1 MYTLLLIVHSWLRW
15 GVIIAGLLAAFMLVT
30 RRAAGHVPNASH
42 PGDRWGLFFMIF
54 LDLQLLVGLL
64 LYFVVSPNMSAIRA
78 NMAASMRDPVARFW
92 AVEHITAML
101 VAVVGVHV
109 GRVLSRKAANPDS
122 RRRRMLIG
130 VSLAMLAIL
139 WATPW
144 PGRPAGR
151 PMFRVSAQP

>member
-1 MYTLLLIVHSWLRW
+1 MYTLLLILHSWLRW
-15 GVIIAGLLAAFMLVT
+15 GVIIAGLLTAFMLVT
-30 RRAAGHVPNASH
+30 RRAQGSAPNPA
-42 PGDRWGLFFMIF
+42 DRWGLFFMIG
-54 LDLQLLVGLL
+54 LDLQFLIGLL
-64 LYFVVSPNMSAIRA
+64 LYLFVSPNMAAIRA

-92 AVEHITAML
+92 AVEHITAMI
-101 VAVVGVHV
+101 VALIAIHV
-109 GRVLSRKAANPDS
+109 ARVLARKAAGADS

-151 PMFRVSAQP
+151 PMLRVSAQS

>member
-1 MYTLLLIVHSWLRW
+1 MYSFFLILHSWLRW
-15 GVIIAGLLAAFMLVT
+15 GALIAGLLAAFTLVT
-30 RRAAGHVPNASH
+30 SRPQANAASPA
-42 PGDRWGLFFMIF
+42 DRWGLFFMIA
-54 LDLQLLVGLL
+54 LDLQLLIGLL